1 MRKKYLK
8 QIRKEKKKK
17 NNTEQKEKKGRN
29 DLFEMMMTDLGQSNI
44 QVLIKHALDEMRL
57 FAKELYKPLMNY

>member
-29 DLFEMMMTDLGQSNI
+29 DLFEMMMTDLGQSNM

-57 FAKELYKPLMNY
+57 FAKELYRPLMNY